1 MFDRHLQPLQKRL
14 LAPLAAW
21 LAGRGVAADTVT
33 LLGFAIGLLVVPL
46 LANGYSIAALVVIL
60 GNRLLDGLDGALA
73 RQTQP
78 TDRGAFLDIALDF
91 VFYAF
96 VPFGFALADPATNGL
111 PAATLLLAFIGT
123 GSSFLAFAAIAV
135 RHGLSSASY
144 PSKGIYYL
152 GGLTEG
158 FETIADFVVMCLCPT
173 AFPIIAYGFAVLCAL
188 TTVTRWWWGWRAFA
202 PAASGGAHGQNS
214 PATNIRK
221 FRKEGELR

>member
-1 MFDRHLQPLQKRL
+1 MVTLVGFMIG
-14 LAPLAAW
+14 LAAVPF
-21 LAGRGVAADTVT
+21 LAKGHFIT
-33 LLGFAIGLLVVPL
+33 
-46 LANGYSIAALVVIL
+46 ALVVVL

-91 VFYAF
+91 VFYAL
-96 VPFGFALADPATNGL
+96 VPFGFALADPTTNAL

-123 GSSFLAFAAIAV
+123 GSSFLAFAAIAG

-158 FETIADFVVMCLCPT
+158 AETIAIFVAMCLWPA
-173 AFPIIAYGFAVLCAL
+173 AFPVIAYGFAGLCAL
-188 TTVTRWWWGWRAFA
+188 TTATRWWWGWQAFA